1 MWTQRWKTLGEE
13 SGDRCCVGG
22 CCGQRM
28 CGCDRQYVE
37 VVAVDMR
44 VRGGERSSAQWL
56 DKRW

>member
-1 MWTQRWKTLGEE
+1 
-13 SGDRCCVGG
+13 
-22 CCGQRM
+22 M
-28 CGCDRQYVE
+28 CGCDRQYVD